1 MKENEMMTCQGH
13 MTKIDDDEALK
24 DVTMPKGSM
33 VIRWH
38 RNSFGLVLTWS
49 TFWFNDDQVW
59 PKDQS

>member
-13 MTKIDDDEALK
+13 MTKIDDDKALK

-33 VIRWH
+33 MMRWYW
-38 RNSFGLVLTWS
+38 NGFWIDFEMIFILIEWWS
-49 TFWFNDDQVW
+49 SW